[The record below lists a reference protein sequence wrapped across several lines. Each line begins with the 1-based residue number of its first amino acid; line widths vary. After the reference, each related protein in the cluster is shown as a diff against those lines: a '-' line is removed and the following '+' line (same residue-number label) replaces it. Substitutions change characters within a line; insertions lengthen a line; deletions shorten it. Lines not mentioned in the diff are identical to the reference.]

1 MSVLVFFTLFL
12 DWLPTYRANTS
23 TMKIL
28 LENNDRKEKLKKKQN
43 KNPYIEQMECC
54 FLSVLNLLIYAY
66 RTHKYGKLTIAIV
79 IRILT
84 LYIKF
89 PISLHIKFQVVTT
102 LHQ

>member
-28 LENNDRKEKLKKKQN
+28 LENNDRKEKLKN
-43 KNPYIEQMECC
+43 
-54 FLSVLNLLIYAY
+54 
-66 RTHKYGKLTIAIV
+66 KYGKLTIAIV